1 MLRERCGKLR
11 ESQCDIS
18 GAEVLMNDQMLEE
31 HVDITREA
39 IEKLIRMSNVGQSN
53 VIHIFIVVSAC
64 V

>member
-11 ESQCDIS
+11 EGQGDIS

-39 IEKLIRMSNVGQSN
+39 IEKLIRMSNVDQSN